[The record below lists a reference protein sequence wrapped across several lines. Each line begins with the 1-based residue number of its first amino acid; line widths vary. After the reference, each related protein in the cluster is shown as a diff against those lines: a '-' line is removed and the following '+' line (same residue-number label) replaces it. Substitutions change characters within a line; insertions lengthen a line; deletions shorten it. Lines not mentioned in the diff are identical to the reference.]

1 MLSWLSS
8 ILCQVGQLASSKSAI
23 QQLAPEL
30 SAFMV
35 ILRSGGPVSS
45 TRLSCRSSGIGAI
58 FQSPSLTSLVSGRKS
73 GISPALIFS
82 CRSARLPRSST
93 TVSLYSRES
102 FATKATAS
110 GVSISSNSS
119 GISAVNSTPS
129 AYVRVPSVMT
139 SGSSLQ
145 LPERGYSSKPRPGT
159 LGAGPTQQVEPPY
172 DVPWEPCARTRCRR
186 SARNAT
192 GKEPETPQT
201 LSAPASQW
209 QARPLRNDAPE
220 SPPSAGPCT
229 VPESYFHLSS
239 LHRESKIPTPQIL
252 FQLFAHIT
260 YIGENYTCEPYKLN
274 ATAGSVAD
282 KALQAPC

>member
-1 MLSWLSS
+1 MVPSMASFMLSWLSS
-8 ILCQVGQLASSKSAI
+8 MLCQVGQLASSKSAI

-73 GISPALIFS
+73 GISPALILS
-82 CRSARLPRSST
+82 CRSARFSRSST
-93 TVSLYSRES
+93 TLPLYSRES

-110 GVSISSNSS
+110 GVRICSNSS
-119 GISAVNSTPS
+119 GISAVNSIPS
-129 AYVRVPSVMT
+129 AYVRVLSVIA

-145 LPERGYSSKPRPGT
+145 LPGRAYSSKPRPGT
-159 LGAGPTQQVEPPY
+159 LGADPRQQPEPP
-172 DVPWEPCARTRCRR
+172 DDAPVEPCARTQCRR

-192 GKEPETPQT
+192 CKEPETPQT
-201 LSAPASQW
+201 LSSPASQW
-209 QARPLRNDAPE
+209 PARPRRNDAPE

-229 VPESYFHLSS
+229 VRESYLSIIS
-239 LHRESKIPTPQIL
+239 PP
-252 FQLFAHIT
+252 
-260 YIGENYTCEPYKLN
+260 P
-274 ATAGSVAD
+274 
-282 KALQAPC
+282 

>member
-1 MLSWLSS
+1 MVPSLASFRLSWLSS
-8 ILCQVGQLASSKSAI
+8 MLCQAGQLASSKSAI

-58 FQSPSLTSLVSGRKS
+58 FQSPSLTSLVSGRK
-73 GISPALIFS
+73 
-82 CRSARLPRSST
+82 
-93 TVSLYSRES
+93 
-102 FATKATAS
+102 
-110 GVSISSNSS
+110 
-119 GISAVNSTPS
+119 
-129 AYVRVPSVMT
+129 
-139 SGSSLQ
+139 
-145 LPERGYSSKPRPGT
+145 
-159 LGAGPTQQVEPPY
+159 
-172 DVPWEPCARTRCRR
+172 

>member
-1 MLSWLSS
+1 MASFMLSWLSS
-8 ILCQVGQLASSKSAI
+8 MLCQVGQLASSKSAI

-58 FQSPSLTSLVSGRKS
+58 FQFPSLTSRVSGRKS
-73 GISPALIFS
+73 GISPALILS
-82 CRSARLPRSST
+82 CRFARLSRSST
-93 TVSLYSRES
+93 TLPLYSRES
-102 FATKATAS
+102 LATKATAS
-110 GVSISSNSS
+110 GVRMSSNSS
-119 GISAVNSTPS
+119 GIPVVNSIPS

-159 LGAGPTQQVEPPY
+159 LGAGPRQQPEPPG
-172 DVPWEPCARTRCRR
+172 DAPRRPCARKRCRR

-192 GKEPETPQT
+192 CREPGTHRT
-201 LSAPASQW
+201 LSSPASRW
-209 QARPLRNDAPE
+209 PARPPHNGAPG

-229 VPESYFHLSS
+229 VP
-239 LHRESKIPTPQIL
+239 
-252 FQLFAHIT
+252 
-260 YIGENYTCEPYKLN
+260 
-274 ATAGSVAD
+274 GS
-282 KALQAPC
+282 